1 MGLFSNDITGV
12 DIGAGSI
19 KVVRLS
25 RGGQRPR
32 LLSAMLVEL
41 SADPAQA
48 ASIRSDLRHLLSGK
62 KIGGANV
69 VTLMPGKH
77 LTIRSL
83 TLPKMPLNELGEAVR
98 WEAKKHISYPVDSA
112 QIEYLIVGERLEGTV
127 EKYDLV
133 MVAAERA
140 KVLEQ
145 IAPFSDAKI
154 KVSAVDANA
163 LALRNVLRT
172 RSLSTDENTL
182 VVDLGAGKTEI
193 NVFKGGMLRF
203 SRCVESGGLD
213 MTSAVAEALN
223 VGFQEAEDK
232 KRSLNMMTPADQDP
246 AVAALQP
253 RVDGLLMEIRRS
265 VEYYKTTFR
274 ETTVQGMILS
284 GGVSLLQGLTEYF
297 TQSLE
302 GTVEIDRPFDSLN
315 CNKQMLDEYG
325 PLAPR
330 FSAAIGLALRKG

>member
-25 RGGQRPR
+25 RGGNRPK
-32 LLSAMLVEL
+32 LVSAALMEFPP
-41 SADPAQA
+41 DPTQPMVIGAE
-48 ASIRSDLRHLLSGK
+48 LRHLQAGK
-62 KIGGANV
+62 KIGANNI
-69 VTLMPGKH
+69 VTLMPGRN

-83 TLPKMPLNELGEAVR
+83 TLPKMPLNELREAVR
-98 WEAKKHISYPVDSA
+98 WEAKRHISYPIDSA
-112 QIEYLIVGERLEGTV
+112 QIEYLILGERLEGLV

-133 MVAAERA
+133 MVAAERG

-145 IAPFSDAKI
+145 LMPFQQAKI

-172 RSLSTDENTL
+172 REIPVDENTL
-182 VVDLGAGKTEI
+182 VVDLGAGKTEV
-193 NVFKGGMLRF
+193 NVFRGGKLRF

-213 MTSAVAEALN
+213 MTRAIAEALN
-223 VGFQEAEDK
+223 IGLQEAEDR
-232 KRSLNMMTPADQDP
+232 KRAMNIMMPSDQDQ
-246 AVAALQP
+246 AITALQT

-274 ETTVQGMILS
+274 EKNVAGMILS
-284 GGVSLLQGLTEYF
+284 GGVSLMQGLKDYF
-297 TQSLE
+297 ARSLE
-302 GTVEIDRPFDSLN
+302 GTVEIDRPFDGLT
-315 CNKQMLDEYG
+315 CKQNVLDEFG
-325 PLAPR
+325 PVAPR